1 MYRPIY
7 LWIISESIVYCSRL
21 KLVLHGSALIVGV
34 ALVARRVACDIYKPV
49 ALWVISET
57 ILHYS
62 RLKLVLHS
70 SALIVG
76 AALAA
81 KPVPASSISP

>member
-1 MYRPIY
+1 
-7 LWIISESIVYCSRL
+7 
-21 KLVLHGSALIVGV
+21 V

-62 RLKLVLHS
+62 RLKLVLHG

-81 KPVPASSISP
+81 RRVACDIYKPVALWVISETILHYSRLKPVLHGSALIEGRL